1 MATYNL
7 IGARYL
13 RKYTASEASPVYAA
27 ALDAQNVVDNLCDV
41 PWELVSAKSARL
53 TNHTSETIKVGEEE
67 VNALDYN
74 VTIRDQ
80 FDAALFC
87 AGHSGGAHTAYAN
100 AAMYV
105 YKLPTAAVGKTI
117 NSIKLRL
124 SSDPYNSKGCR
135 VAVHSL
141 DSLDLPTACADVRTG
156 SAHLDGAMPRTTQ
169 TVSGTEYWYAATGEV
184 TVTCGF
190 AAKAYLAIFVGL
202 ENYNTARGNWLE
214 GSAYMRNNIA
224 VDMAA
229 VTGWTDGETY
239 DLSAVSESAATYM
252 PSKDIEDAYVAIL
265 NGTGEVRTDG
275 VMFDVHPNGTKTTI
289 HRGVTLRR
297 VIMPVTNAGE
307 LTVDF
312 GANDC
317 GATTRVSVYAA
328 EGYIADADAKLTD
341 ASLWD
346 NRSTVSGWTYVG
358 AAASTGATTLK
369 FKSTARFVTVLVTA
383 YLPIEYVNPANFKHQ
398 GTGNNSYNPMIT
410 IK

>member
-53 TNHTSETIKVGEEE
+53 TNHNSETIKVGEEE

-105 YKLPTAAVGKTI
+105 YKLPTAAVGKTL
-117 NSIKLRL
+117 NSITLRL
-124 SSDPYNSKGCR
+124 ASDPYNSTGCR
-135 VAVHSL
+135 VAVHAL
-141 DSLDLPTACADVRTG
+141 NSLDLPTACATVRTG
-156 SAHLDGAMPRTTQ
+156 SAHLEGQVPRTT
-169 TVSGTEYWYAATGEV
+169 TTISGTDYWYAATGEV

-239 DLSAVSESAATYM
+239 DLSAVTESATTYM
-252 PSKDIEDAYVAIL
+252 PTKDVEDAYIEIL
-265 NGTGEVRTDG
+265 NGTGEIRTDG
-275 VMFDVHPNGTKTTI
+275 VLFDVHPNGVKTTI
-289 HRGVTLRR
+289 HRGVTIRR
-297 VIMPVTNAGE
+297 IIMPASNAGE

-312 GANDC
+312 GSDNV
-317 GATTRVSVYAA
+317 GATTKVSVYYAD
-328 EGYIADADAKLTD
+328 GYIADADAKLTD

-346 NRSTVSGWTYVG
+346 NRSSVSGWTYVG
-358 AAASTGATTLK
+358 KAAVTGATTLK
-369 FKSTARFVTVLVTA
+369 FSSIARFVTVLVVA
-383 YLPIEYVNPANFKHQ
+383 YLPIEFVDPNNFKHQ
-398 GTGNNSYNPMIT
+398 GTGNKSYNPIIT